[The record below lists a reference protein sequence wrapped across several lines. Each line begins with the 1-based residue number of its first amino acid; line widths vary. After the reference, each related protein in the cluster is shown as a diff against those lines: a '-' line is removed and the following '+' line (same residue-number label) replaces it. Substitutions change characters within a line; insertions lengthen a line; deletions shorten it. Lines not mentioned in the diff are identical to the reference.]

1 MKKLF
6 VLFILVAFA
15 TAAMAI
21 TPADSTKKASAK
33 VKELSKKSY
42 TVIAGNDTVVVKPG
56 DTTHKVTFAA
66 ADSAKA
72 TGKTDVQMI
81 GGKKVK
87 VKEITAHGKTSW
99 VKGDQDL
106 SKPITM
112 WCDEDDDT
120 SDPIASGWYGLMG
133 LVVLA
138 GGFAFWKYVFRG

>member
-21 TPADSTKKASAK
+21 TPADSTKASVAK
-33 VKELSKKSY
+33 VKELSKKEY
-42 TVIAGNDTVVVKPG
+42 TVIANGDTLTVTPG
-56 DTTHKVTFAA
+56 DTINQVTFAVS
-66 ADSAKA
+66 DSAKA
-72 TGKTDVQMI
+72 TGKVDYQNI
-81 GGKKVK
+81 NGKKTK
-87 VKEITAHGKTSW
+87 VKQITAHGKTSW
-99 VKGDQDL
+99 VKDDQDL

-133 LVVLA
+133 LIVLA